1 VVLAIVT
8 TETIIRDPVAVVT
21 AALLPGVMLG
31 LPTTRAI
38 TLPSGLLYA
47 YLSGAPL
54 LRRPVVLLLAPL
66 ALLILLHDGL
76 LLALLILL
84 SPGLLLSLLILLPVD
99 LLLVFGGVV
108 LLLTLL
114 ALLILLSS
122 GLLLSLLILL
132 PIGLL
137 LLFRGVVLLL
147 TLLALPILLSSG
159 LLLSL
164 LILLPIGLLLLF
176 RGVVLLLTLLPLL
189 ILLPLSLLLLLGLSL
204 LLFFR
209 LCLLLLFRGLS
220 LLILFLLP
228 CVSRS
233 SDSEQQKKRCRSN
246 NSDWFHGVTSM
257 HPLTRPS
264 IVIRSASLSGLY
276 YLSVCI

>member
-1 VVLAIVT
+1 VPANIHHGESVDAEPVVLAIVT

-21 AALLPGVMLG
+21 AALLPGVVLG

-114 ALLILLSS
+114 ALL
-122 GLLLSLLILL
+122 
-132 PIGLL
+132 
-137 LLFRGVVLLL
+137 
-147 TLLALPILLSSG
+147 ILLSSG